1 MVGGPDGAVTA
12 HRSGIMLVVLA
23 VGLAVTACSTPPVH
37 VSVPAGWEP
46 VSYSGL
52 TIDVP
57 GSWPVYQRSK
67 WPCGIRGPGVLVG
80 RRAVGAFHCPAIIGL
95 PLAPVLTFGGPDVV
109 IPVGPE
115 QHSTV
120 NDVDVVVS
128 KEGLL
133 PGLGNGTTSVEVV
146 RFPDRN
152 AWLKATVPGRRST
165 GVLGVIDQV
174 VRTVRPLK

>member
-12 HRSGIMLVVLA
+12 HRCGVLLVVLA
-23 VGLAVTACSTPPVH
+23 VGLALGACSAPTTH
-37 VSVPAGWEP
+37 VSVPAGWKP

-57 GSWPVYQRSK
+57 GTWPVYQRSK

-80 RRAVGAFHCPAIIGL
+80 HSAPGAARCPAIIGL

-109 IPVGPE
+109 VPVGPE
-115 QHSTV
+115 KRSTV
-120 NDVDVVVS
+120 NGVEAAVS
-128 KEGLL
+128 KLGLF
-133 PGLGNGTTSVEVV
+133 PGVGNGTTSEEVV
-146 RFPDRN
+146 RFPGHN
-152 AWLKATVPGRRST
+152 AWLKATVPGRRSA

-174 VRTVRPLK
+174 VRTVRPSK